1 MENKQSEKML
11 LIDSQEIEE
20 KTFEFQNSIGIFYPT
35 KTWLE
40 AKHSFSSGTS
50 LSGLHSSVIRGL
62 RLMQRSSEKLQ
73 NLPYF
78 WNHFGEDKNL
88 KSAIKN
94 SVGIFDVDGQSLKH
108 GKFCW
113 NISSSINLLFL
124 IKFFLHD
131 VSRTY
136 LLLLHNSVNILYS
149 TTLELVKLICV
160 QYLPHHSF
168 CAYFTHKKRTANQL
182 FSSKI

>member
-1 MENKQSEKML
+1 
-11 LIDSQEIEE
+11 
-20 KTFEFQNSIGIFYPT
+20 
-35 KTWLE
+35 
-40 AKHSFSSGTS
+40 
-50 LSGLHSSVIRGL
+50 
-62 RLMQRSSEKLQ
+62 MQRSSEKLQ

-94 SVGIFDVDGQSLKH
+94 SVGIFDVDGQSLIH

-160 QYLPHHSF
+160 STYHTTLFALISPI
-168 CAYFTHKKRTANQL
+168 KKGQQINFSHQKFKWRKKTYTRHQTITA
-182 FSSKI
+182 